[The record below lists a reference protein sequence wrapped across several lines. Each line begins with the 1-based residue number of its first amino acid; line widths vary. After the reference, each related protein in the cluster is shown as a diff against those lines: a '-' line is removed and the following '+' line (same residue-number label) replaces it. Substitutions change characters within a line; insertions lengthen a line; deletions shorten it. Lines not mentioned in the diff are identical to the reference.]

1 MIGYSRRPQARY
13 RLERQGISTFLLWL
27 LWRKIG
33 VKSGWARKKIF
44 VHIEI
49 FRLGSVDRWC
59 FWIVTNLWNWK
70 SCTFPF
76 CLATIS
82 GPHVGVPWGGWTLVT
97 RPDRYCPPEESTFHD
112 PPENKARTVL
122 WTLFLSSQQHPLV
135 VSVSDPYRAF
145 CADMVPWWRV
155 RCHFDTTLHCSIEDM
170 LY

>member
-1 MIGYSRRPQARY
+1 MHLLDTFMQGTLNEQEIVLRIGYSRRPQARY

-49 FRLGSVDRWC
+49 FRLGSVDRWWC
-59 FWIVTNLWNWK
+59 FWILTTLWNWK
-70 SCTFPF
+70 SRTFPF

-97 RPDRYCPPEESTFHD
+97 RPDRYCLPEESTFHD
-112 PPENKARTVL
+112 PPENKARTVHL
-122 WTLFLSSQQHPLV
+122 NTIHTFLFSPPSNTL
-135 VSVSDPYRAF
+135 
-145 CADMVPWWRV
+145 
-155 RCHFDTTLHCSIEDM
+155 I
-170 LY
+170 